1 MAFASSLR
9 EGIGFLWKQ
18 GGACTARRPATAGCD
33 AEKRPGILTQ
43 PRADRN
49 LRSAITQSC
58 ARTITGLAIVAFGA
72 GPCRGADALVL
83 LVQPPSWAGEA
94 ATLDP
99 GPFADLLGRAM
110 GVEIHA
116 RVSDDTL
123 SHWQAVRGAA
133 DYQLAFDEAHF
144 ADYRIRHHGFTAIA
158 RSAADARFAVVVRP
172 RTLVTAPTDLVAR
185 TVAVPEPPSL
195 AVARLLA
202 LFPQPVRAPRLV
214 VLPTRQAALDLLARG
229 DVAAALLAMND
240 DGQVAGGEVAL
251 VTDVSPGRALTVA
264 ASLSEPARR
273 ALVEAL
279 VGASQ
284 TPKGRRAL
292 AGMRLRAVVEAGDE
306 QFEGNERLLRGTWGY
321 R

>member
-9 EGIGFLWKQ
+9 EGIGILWKQ
-18 GGACTARRPATAGCD
+18 GRARTARRPAVAGYGP
-33 AEKRPGILTQ
+33 EKRPGILTQ
-43 PRADRN
+43 PRANRN
-49 LRSAITQSC
+49 LGSVIARSCCRAVTALVMVVS
-58 ARTITGLAIVAFGA
+58 GA

-83 LVQPPSWAGEA
+83 LVQPPTWAGETA
-94 ATLDP
+94 ALEP
-99 GPFADLLGRAM
+99 GPFAALLAAAL
-110 GVEIHA
+110 GVA
-116 RVSDDTL
+116 VQPRVSDDTL
-123 SHWQAVRGAA
+123 SHWQTVRGTV

-144 ADYRIRHHGFTAIA
+144 ADYRIRRHGFTAIV

-172 RTLVTAPTDLVAR
+172 RTGVTAPTDLVAR
-185 TVAVPEPPSL
+185 AVAVPEPPSL

-214 VLPTRQAALDLLARG
+214 VLPTREAALDALARG

-240 DGQVAGGEVAL
+240 DGEVAGGEVAL

-264 ASLSEPARR
+264 SSVAAPARR
-273 ALVEAL
+273 ALLEAL
-279 VGASQ
+279 VGAAQ
-284 TPKGRRAL
+284 TSEGRRAL
-292 AGMRLRAVVEAGDE
+292 AGMRLGALAQASDE